1 MAATTKHSIL
11 MVCDFFYP
19 KLGGVEMHVWAVS
32 QRLLALGH
40 KVVVLTH
47 AYPTTTTTTTTAAA
61 TTPTAADRGRAGV
74 RVMTHGLKVFYLPV
88 RTFHENNT
96 FPMVFS
102 YFRMVRAIICREGIG
117 IVHGHQVTSTM
128 MHECLLHART
138 LGCKTCYTDHSLFGF
153 PAGPSNAALFGFSCF
168 VTYCGELALQKNVA

>member
-40 KVVVLTH
+40 NVAVLTH
-47 AYPTTTTTTTTAAA
+47 AYPTTTTTT
-61 TTPTAADRGRAGV
+61 PAADRGRAGV

-128 MHECLLHART
+128 MHECLLNFRQTTYDLVPVFVNCAE
-138 LGCKTCYTDHSLFGF
+138 
-153 PAGPSNAALFGFSCF
+153 AGGP
-168 VTYCGELALQKNVA
+168 GEERLPPVRVF